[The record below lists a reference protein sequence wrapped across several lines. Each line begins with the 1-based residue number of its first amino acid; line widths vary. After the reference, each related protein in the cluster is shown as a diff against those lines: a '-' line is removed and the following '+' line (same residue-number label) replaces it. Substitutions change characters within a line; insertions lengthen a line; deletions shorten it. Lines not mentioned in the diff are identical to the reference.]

1 MAMKN
6 KNNSLRQTLA
16 VLRREDGLTLLELL
30 TVLAIVVAVAGITSS
45 SFNGV
50 DRRTRADL
58 TRTEMMQVAAAIRQF
73 RQDTGYYPKQG
84 IFGHVGNTPPGLVE
98 AGAVPQDEFD
108 SPANFYQLFSQPT
121 TDGTVAILPFDEN
134 TGRGWRGPYLTR
146 ENLVDVGDDLKT
158 NGDDDL
164 DVIATAALLYLPGV
178 ADPQEFR
185 PVVSG
190 GNDCDEVAANTAC
203 ILDWRP
209 IIDDGDTDDEDGDAA
224 FLRHGR
230 PFLYFIDP
238 NADDPQVTNCAV
250 PCLVALGANGFYEQ
264 GTGDDIVVSVN

>member
-1 MAMKN
+1 MKN

-30 TVLAIVVAVAGITSS
+30 TVLAIVVAVAGIASS

-50 DRRTRADL
+50 DRRTRAEL

-146 ENLVDVGDDLKT
+146 ENLVDVGESLDEDG
-158 NGDDDL
+158 NGSPDT
-164 DVIATAALLYLPGV
+164 TADPDTDAHKNIQGV
-178 ADPQEFR
+178 ADPQEFN

-190 GNDCDEVAANTAC
+190 GGDCGEDAGNTLC

-209 IIDDGDTDDEDGDAA
+209 IPADPA
-224 FLRHGR
+224 FIRHGR
-230 PFLYFIDP
+230 PFLYFIDLD
-238 NADDPQVTNCAV
+238 AETNVAGCAV
-250 PCLVALGANGFYEQ
+250 PCLVALGVNGFYDQ
-264 GTGDDIVVSVN
+264 GGVDDIVVSVN